1 MSQGFWEGAHLTI
14 LLGTVKH
21 LLRGSQCKNYLQ
33 TPHPETHTLY
43 TSHFSLP
50 RRRGLPGRATAFV
63 RHDRGR
69 DCVIGWSV
77 LKENGD

>member
-33 TPHPETHTLY
+33 TPHPETLIHSTPA
-43 TSHFSLP
+43 TSPCQGGVDS
-50 RRRGLPGRATAFV
+50 PGEPLLSSDTIVEGTVSSAGV
-63 RHDRGR
+63 Y
-69 DCVIGWSV
+69 
-77 LKENGD
+77 